1 MIFTQVLALLS
12 SLTFCLVTQI
22 VIKFIKTKFSCFYP
36 CKKYDSCLYDYIMID
51 DSKTVRKYCGDWN
64 DKIKL
69 LRSINS
75 NFTITIVSD
84 SSHAQ
89 RGLRAELRLIN
100 NPQQTENALCESQRF
115 HHFSNKCYLISS
127 YPEVSWITA
136 NRICQ
141 DIESDLI
148 NIQNITDE
156 NVIVSLLLGKCFI
169 TNDSLKSAFI
179 PLLMIF

>member
-1 MIFTQVLALLS
+1 LFLS
-12 SLTFCLVTQI
+12 LE
-22 VIKFIKTKFSCFYP
+22 KTKF
-36 CKKYDSCLYDYIMID
+36 DSCLYDYIMID
-51 DSKTVRKYCGDWN
+51 DSKSVQKYCGDWN

-75 NFTITIVSD
+75 NFTITIVTD

-100 NPQQTENALCESQRF
+100 NPINKLTENSLCESQRF

-127 YPEVSWITA
+127 YPEVSWLTA

-148 NIQNITDE
+148 NIQNITDQ
-156 NVIVSLLLGKCFI
+156 NAIVSLLLGKRFI
-169 TNDSLKSAFI
+169 TNYSLMSAFI
-179 PLLMIF
+179 SLLFTF